1 MKVSRRA
8 AYAVLGATLLV
19 PTTTVLAAKVTSK
32 VVNTQD
38 LLNPVWNEAKDPSS
52 HRYTFREPSP
62 SVPPDARVLRGHFS
76 KELCIAALGEADAP
90 PPKKSLR
97 VIVQGGRTDF
107 VTLVVAPGQELLFE
121 NHDPTEHAL
130 YEVGGK
136 LTKSVMK
143 PEGNIKWTP
152 PGPGKYELRD
162 ELFPS
167 LRSFIVVEPK
177 LTFRP
182 DGSPN
187 VFFPTR
193 KGDLA
198 MELEPG
204 NYTLVSYFNG
214 EPVGD
219 KTPLEVKPAPPEQP
233 MKDPIK
239 AGADK
244 KSGDKKD
251 EPAKDGKDPAKKE
264 EPAKA
269 GG

>member
-8 AYAVLGATLLV
+8 AHLALATIVLA
-19 PTTTVLAAKVTSK
+19 PATTVLAAKVTSK
-32 VVNTQD
+32 VVNTHD
-38 LLNPVWNEAKDPSS
+38 LLNPVWNEAKDPAS

-62 SVPPDARVLRGHFS
+62 SVPPDARVLRGHLS
-76 KELCIAALGEADAP
+76 KELCVAALGEADAP

-97 VIVQGGRTDF
+97 VVLQGGRTDY
-107 VTLVVAPGQELLFE
+107 VTLVVAPNQELLFE
-121 NHDPTEHAL
+121 NHDPTEHIL

-136 LTKSVMK
+136 MTKSSIK
-143 PEGNIKWTP
+143 PEANAKWTP
-152 PGPGKYELRD
+152 PAPGKYELRD
-162 ELFPS
+162 DLFPS
-167 LRSFIVVEPK
+167 LRTFIVVEPK
-177 LTFRP
+177 LSFRP
-182 DGSPN
+182 DGTPN

-193 KGDLA
+193 KGDLT

-204 NYTLVSYFNG
+204 TYTLVSYFNG

-244 KSGDKKD
+244 KSDKKD
-251 EPAKDGKDPAKKE
+251 EPGKDGKEPAKKD
-264 EPAKA
+264 EPTKA